1 MSTERRNTQSEDP
14 EEALGILDS
23 TGAIGTVGI
32 GLLGDATAQVP
43 VALPVAD
50 DDDLVDDDVTDGEA
64 FADLVLDADPA
75 ALVREDD
82 GIGRIHLGEGFSDI
96 VIEIPAA
103 AAEDVVVA
111 ELVDDGAG
119 DPAQES
125 AAASD
130 EPLASDDAPV
140 DEDAPDDEAPEAAD
154 DEVPDD
160 EVPEA
165 PADEAP
171 ADEDPV
177 DEEPADE
184 VVPAPSDDT
193 SEDAQ
198 DPVEDP
204 IVDAAPEDLDEA
216 QDSAPSEDGE
226 DADDPAEAAGE
237 PLAAAAADEPSPG
250 FDDAAP
256 SLAPVDA
263 VASSRPMS
271 AVREPER
278 SAPPV
283 PSVAASIVLRA
294 VDVAEP
300 ARVRGLQTTTA
311 TSAAAEEESMTADHS
326 RTPEPDL
333 ASRRLDQLGDRER
346 ESADLLTA
354 DRLLDASRLVGPEP
368 EGLWSHLLYTVSGR
382 RINLGDGKRAQER
395 KALSARIA
403 APLPGTARF
412 VPVLS
417 RKGGVGKTTVT
428 ALLGMALAD
437 SREDRVIAVDANPD
451 RGTLADRIA
460 RTNSKTVRDL
470 VRIHDQV
477 TGYHDISAVVS
488 RDATRLDVL
497 ASDADPR
504 VSEAFSD
511 EDYDQVASVAAHY
524 YSLVL
529 TDTGT
534 GIVHSVM
541 GATLDRADTIVIV
554 AGLSVDEARL
564 ASETLT
570 WLETNGYAD
579 KVREA
584 VVVLNQSTPGSPMV
598 RLGELEAHFRTRVA
612 HVLRIPY
619 DARIAAGSAITFAAL
634 QPETRQAARELAAIV
649 VEGLR
654 EQAA

>member
-1 MSTERRNTQSEDP
+1 MSTERRNTQN
-14 EEALGILDS
+14 EEAEDALGVLDS
-23 TGAIGTVGI
+23 TGAIGTADI
-32 GLLGDATAQVP
+32 GLLGESTAQVP
-43 VALPVAD
+43 VALPVPD

-75 ALVREDD
+75 DLVRGDD
-82 GIGRIHLGEGFSDI
+82 GIGRIHQGAGISDI
-96 VIEIPAA
+96 VIEIPAV
-103 AAEDVVVA
+103 AAEEVVVA
-111 ELVDDGAG
+111 ELVEDATARDHDVAG
-119 DPAQES
+119 GVEGDASGSADPSPQ

-130 EPLASDDAPV
+130 EPAV
-140 DEDAPDDEAPEAAD
+140 QEDAPAEEAAVEDVAAEETVVDPID
-154 DEVPDD
+154 DQVDAPDFDTAFDGTAFDGIAEDVNAGEV
-160 EVPEA
+160 EF
-165 PADEAP
+165 
-171 ADEDPV
+171 PV
-177 DEEPADE
+177 DDDAEAVEVGEHAEPVADVEAEEDTGAVADHE
-184 VVPAPSDDT
+184 SSVEPVVASVVPAELVLHAVDGT
-193 SEDAQ
+193 SPA
-198 DPVEDP
+198 PVRALD
-204 IVDAAPEDLDEA
+204 VNTAPTV
-216 QDSAPSEDGE
+216 
-226 DADDPAEAAGE
+226 
-237 PLAAAAADEPSPG
+237 AAAA
-250 FDDAAP
+250 
-256 SLAPVDA
+256 
-263 VASSRPMS
+263 
-271 AVREPER
+271 
-278 SAPPV
+278 
-283 PSVAASIVLRA
+283 
-294 VDVAEP
+294 
-300 ARVRGLQTTTA
+300 T
-311 TSAAAEEESMTADHS
+311 EEEEIMTDDHARAS
-326 RTPEPDL
+326 DPDL
-333 ASRRLDQLGDRER
+333 TSRRLDQLGDRER

-354 DRLLDASRLVGPEP
+354 DRLLDASRLAGPEP

-382 RINLGDGKRAQER
+382 RINLGDGKRAQQR

-403 APLPGTARF
+403 SPLSGTARF

-437 SREDRVIAVDANPD
+437 AREDRVIAVDANPD

-460 RTNSKTVRDL
+460 RTNGKTVRDL

-504 VSEAFSD
+504 VSEAFND

-541 GATLDRADTIVIV
+541 GAILDRADTLVIV

-570 WLETNGYAD
+570 WLEANGYAA
-579 KVREA
+579 KVRDA

-612 HVLRIPY
+612 HVLRLPY

-654 EQAA
+654 AQAA

>member
-1 MSTERRNTQSEDP
+1 MSVERRNPQGDDAGEV
-14 EEALGILDS
+14 LGILDS
-23 TGAIGTVGI
+23 TGAIGI
-32 GLLGDATAQVP
+32 GLLGEATAQIP
-43 VALPVAD
+43 VALPVQGDDDLD
-50 DDDLVDDDVTDGEA
+50 DDDVVDGEA
-64 FADLVLDADPA
+64 FAGLVLDADPA
-75 ALVREDD
+75 SLVRADD
-82 GIGRIHLGEGFSDI
+82 GIGRIHRGAGVSDI
-96 VIEIPAA
+96 VIEVAA
-103 AAEDVVVA
+103 DAEDVVVA
-111 ELVDDGAG
+111 ELVDDGPVAEHDEVADQG
-119 DPAQES
+119 EDDGSPDQPAPQERPASEVPAEGAAEEGAHGTDMLPAAEEDS
-125 AAASD
+125 AAF
-130 EPLASDDAPV
+130 
-140 DEDAPDDEAPEAAD
+140 
-154 DEVPDD
+154 
-160 EVPEA
+160 
-165 PADEAP
+165 
-171 ADEDPV
+171 DEDPV
-177 DEEPADE
+177 DGDEIGHVVDDAHEAVGAARPSAAGEEAAVEAPAGDSSRGE
-184 VVPAPSDDT
+184 ASD
-193 SEDAQ
+193 
-198 DPVEDP
+198 
-204 IVDAAPEDLDEA
+204 
-216 QDSAPSEDGE
+216 
-226 DADDPAEAAGE
+226 DDPAEDLIVEPARAESGAADEALDAGVPENEDSAQAGAAGGGHRPPAADE
-237 PLAAAAADEPSPG
+237 HREAADADPMPAEIAAAASPAPAPVAILADER
-250 FDDAAP
+250 
-256 SLAPVDA
+256 
-263 VASSRPMS
+263 AS
-271 AVREPER
+271 A
-278 SAPPV
+278 
-283 PSVAASIVLRA
+283 
-294 VDVAEP
+294 AEP
-300 ARVRGLQTTTA
+300 GT
-311 TSAAAEEESMTADHS
+311 
-326 RTPEPDL
+326 
-333 ASRRLDQLGDRER
+333 ASRRSDQLGDRAR

-354 DRLLDASRLVGPEP
+354 DRLLDRSRLADPEP

-382 RINLGDGKRAQER
+382 RINLGDGRRAQQR

-403 APLPGTARF
+403 APLSGTARF

-437 SREDRVIAVDANPD
+437 AREDRIIAVDANPD

-541 GATLDRADTIVIV
+541 GATLDRADTLVVV

-570 WLETNGYAD
+570 WLEANGYAD

-584 VVVLNQSTPGSPMV
+584 VVVLNQSTPGAPMV
-598 RLGELEAHFRTRVA
+598 RLDELEAHFRSRVA
-612 HVLRIPY
+612 QVLRLPY

-654 EQAA
+654 AQAA

>member
-14 EEALGILDS
+14 EESLGILDS

-82 GIGRIHLGEGFSDI
+82 GIGRIHLGAGFSDI

-111 ELVDDGAG
+111 EIVEDGATTDHEAEIEAEAAG
-119 DPAQES
+119 DVEVPMEPAQE
-125 AAASD
+125 AAVPDEPVASEDAIDDAADEEHAAEAAFVDEDPAGEPPSD
-130 EPLASDDAPV
+130 EVSADEDPV
-140 DEDAPDDEAPEAAD
+140 DEVPA
-154 DEVPDD
+154 DEVPAD
-160 EVPEA
+160 EVPV
-165 PADEAP
+165 DEVP
-171 ADEDPV
+171 VDEDPV
-177 DEEPADE
+177 DEEPADA
-184 VVPAPSDDT
+184 VAPTSAGHA
-193 SEDAQ
+193 SEDAEDLTE
-198 DPVEDP
+198 DPVDDSARED
-204 IVDAAPEDLDEA
+204 VEVA
-216 QDSAPSEDGE
+216 QDSGRIAIDAPDR
-226 DADDPAEAAGE
+226 AE
-237 PLAAAAADEPSPG
+237 
-250 FDDAAP
+250 
-256 SLAPVDA
+256 PVTAA
-263 VASSRPMS
+263 VAESM
-271 AVREPER
+271 
-278 SAPPV
+278 
-283 PSVAASIVLRA
+283 VLRA
-294 VDVAEP
+294 VDVAAP
-300 ARVRGLQTTTA
+300 APVRELEVTTA
-311 TSAAAEEESMTADHS
+311 TSAAAEEETMTADHA
-326 RTPEPDL
+326 RTPDPEL
-333 ASRRLDQLGDRER
+333 TSRRLDQLGDRER

-382 RINLGDGKRAQER
+382 RINLGDGKRAQQR

-403 APLPGTARF
+403 APLSGSARF

-504 VSEAFSD
+504 VSEAFND

-612 HVLRIPY
+612 HVVRIPY